1 MKFSVLTLFP
11 DMFSPLK
18 QSIIG
23 KAIED
28 KKIELNLI
36 NIRDFS
42 KDKHKKVDDTP
53 YGGGAGMVMKADV
66 VYDAYEH
73 IKDEKAKVIFL
84 SPQGKTLNQNKVKEL
99 ATEEHI
105 ILLCG
110 HYEGIDQRVI
120 DEIVDEEISIGD
132 YVLTGGELPAMVL
145 IDSVSRYVEGVLSK
159 DSIKEESFTNN
170 LLEYPQYTRP
180 EIFHGIKVPEVLLS
194 GHHENIKKWRE
205 EQSLKNTLQ
214 KKTKFIKKKGG
225 YSIMDIIKSI
235 EHEQLKDKIPDLKV
249 GDTVR
254 VHQKIKEG
262 NRERIQVFEG
272 IIIKKQGGGLNATFT
287 VRKIAYGVGVEK
299 TFLIHSPLVEKVEV
313 VRVGKARR
321 AKLYYLRDRIGKAA
335 KTKEDIGARIETN
348 EISVKETV
356 EAPVSEEVATPVE
369 DSKEEAPAVKEETPV
384 VEEVVDTVK
393 EEKVETVKETS
404 EEKESK

>member
-11 DMFSPLK
+11 EMFTPLK
-18 QSIIG
+18 ESIIG
-23 KAIED
+23 KAVED

-66 VYDAYEH
+66 VYDAYQSVRE
-73 IKDEKAKVIFL
+73 EGAKVIFL
-84 SPQGKTLNQNKVKEL
+84 SPQGKTLNQDKVKKL
-99 ATEEHI
+99 AKEKYL

-145 IDSVSRYVEGVLSK
+145 IDSVSRYVDGVLSEE
-159 DSIKEESFTNN
+159 SIKEESFTNN

-214 KKTKFIKKKGG
+214 KRPNLLKG
-225 YSIMDIIKSI
+225 
-235 EHEQLKDKIPDLKV
+235 
-249 GDTVR
+249 
-254 VHQKIKEG
+254 
-262 NRERIQVFEG
+262 
-272 IIIKKQGGGLNATFT
+272 
-287 VRKIAYGVGVEK
+287 
-299 TFLIHSPLVEKVEV
+299 
-313 VRVGKARR
+313 
-321 AKLYYLRDRIGKAA
+321 
-335 KTKEDIGARIETN
+335 KEDIQ
-348 EISVKETV
+348 
-356 EAPVSEEVATPVE
+356 
-369 DSKEEAPAVKEETPV
+369 
-384 VEEVVDTVK
+384 
-393 EEKVETVKETS
+393 
-404 EEKESK
+404 